1 MKRSLALE
9 SNKSIDQQVMLMGWV
24 NSRRD
29 HGGVIFID
37 IRDESGIVQLTIHPD
52 HEAAFRVAETV
63 RDEYVL
69 KATGKVINR
78 ESGLI
83 NKDIATGEV
92 EVVVEMLEILNKSD
106 PLPFSVTKDNQV
118 ANEETRLKYRYL
130 DLRREKMQTML
141 KRRSEMYSYIRQ
153 YMEKNDFTEI
163 TTPILANSSP
173 EGARDFV
180 IPSRFQQGRFYA
192 LPQAPQ
198 QFKQLLMVGGIPRYY
213 QLAACFR
220 DEDPRADRL
229 YGEFY
234 QLDMEMAFVED
245 GDEVRKMMDPLM
257 TSLVTDFAGKK
268 LTFEDVPRITYDEA
282 MNTYGSDKPDL
293 RYDMKLV
300 DLSEDFTDTEFSVF
314 GNAIQDGGVVKA
326 IDVKGAASLSRK
338 EIDGFTEIAKQ
349 NGAKGLAYILFTDGE
364 VKSPIAKFMS
374 EQEIEMI
381 KAKFNVQ
388 DGDGVFF
395 GAGVRNEV
403 NKVLGAVRVAFAD
416 HFKLKDSNEVSLLWV
431 IDFPFYEWDE
441 NKRKLIL
448 VTIPLVCQKAD
459 WRRLKLQKL
468 TKKNWLSLP
477 TSMIL

>member
-153 YMEKNDFTEI
+153 YMEKK
-163 TTPILANSSP
+163 
-173 EGARDFV
+173 
-180 IPSRFQQGRFYA
+180 RFY
-192 LPQAPQ
+192 
-198 QFKQLLMVGGIPRYY
+198 
-213 QLAACFR
+213 R
-220 DEDPRADRL
+220 DYNSNFGKFQSRRSARL
-229 YGEFY
+229 CN
-234 QLDMEMAFVED
+234 
-245 GDEVRKMMDPLM
+245 
-257 TSLVTDFAGKK
+257 S
-268 LTFEDVPRITYDEA
+268 IT
-282 MNTYGSDKPDL
+282 
-293 RYDMKLV
+293 
-300 DLSEDFTDTEFSVF
+300 LS
-314 GNAIQDGGVVKA
+314 A
-326 IDVKGAASLSRK
+326 R
-338 EIDGFTEIAKQ
+338 
-349 NGAKGLAYILFTDGE
+349 
-364 VKSPIAKFMS
+364 
-374 EQEIEMI
+374 
-381 KAKFNVQ
+381 
-388 DGDGVFF
+388 
-395 GAGVRNEV
+395 
-403 NKVLGAVRVAFAD
+403 
-416 HFKLKDSNEVSLLWV
+416 
-431 IDFPFYEWDE
+431 
-441 NKRKLIL
+441 
-448 VTIPLVCQKAD
+448 
-459 WRRLKLQKL
+459 
-468 TKKNWLSLP
+468 
-477 TSMIL
+477 